1 MNKFSVTIL
10 ALCLFVVSTS
20 GCVNPNKQ
28 ALATSTESQVKLRTM
43 QSRVFDTSD
52 KMTTMRTVIS
62 TLQDL
67 SFVIDKADA
76 NLGTV
81 TATKLAGRGGLR
93 MTVMVQPKGDKQ
105 MRVRANAQLGMQAIE
120 DPLPYQAF
128 FQSLEKGMFLTA
140 NMDE

>member
-1 MNKFSVTIL
+1 MKTLLRAIL
-10 ALCLFVVSTS
+10 PLCFVVVAAS
-20 GCVNPNKQ
+20 GCADPNKQ

-43 QSRVFDTSD
+43 QSRVFDTTD

-67 SFVIDKADA
+67 SFVIDKADS

-81 TATKLAGRGGLR
+81 TATKLGGRGGLR
-93 MTVMVQPKGDKQ
+93 MTVMVQPKGTKQ
-105 MRVRANAQLGMQAIE
+105 MRVRANAQLGIQAIE

-140 NMDE
+140 NLDE

>member
-1 MNKFSVTIL
+1 MKSAIRVLLPLLLL
-10 ALCLFVVSTS
+10 AFAAS
-20 GCVNPNKQ
+20 GCVNPNQQ
-28 ALATSTESQVKLRTM
+28 ALATTTESQVKLRTM
-43 QSRVFDTSD
+43 QSRVFDTTD
-52 KMTTMRTVIS
+52 KVATLRTVIS

-81 TATKLAGRGGLR
+81 TATKLGGYGGMR
-93 MTVMVQPKGDKQ
+93 MTVMVQPKGEKQ
-105 MRVRANAQLGMQAIE
+105 MRVRANAQLGLKAVE

>member
-1 MNKFSVTIL
+1 MKPAIRVLLPLLLL
-10 ALCLFVVSTS
+10 AFAAS

-43 QSRVFDTSD
+43 QSRVFDTPD
-52 KMTTMRTVIS
+52 KVATLRTVIS

-81 TATKLAGRGGLR
+81 TATKLGSYGGMR
-93 MTVMVQPKGDKQ
+93 MTVMVQPKGEKQ
-105 MRVRANAQLGMQAIE
+105 MRVRANAQLGLQAVE

-140 NMDE
+140 NLDE

>member
-1 MNKFSVTIL
+1 MKKLFCAIL
-10 ALCLFVVSTS
+10 LLCLVVVSAS

-52 KMTTMRTVIS
+52 QNLTVRTVIS

-76 NLGTV
+76 DLGTV
-81 TATKLAGRGGLR
+81 TATKLGRNGGLR
-93 MTVMVQPKGDKQ
+93 MTVMVQPKGAKQ
-105 MRVRANAQLGMQAIE
+105 MRVRANAQLGMEAIE

-140 NMDE
+140 NLDE

>member
-1 MNKFSVTIL
+1 MKTLLRAVL
-10 ALCLFVVSTS
+10 PLCLVVVAAS
-20 GCVNPNKQ
+20 GCVNPNQQ

-52 KMTTMRTVIS
+52 KITTMRTVIA

-67 SFVIDKADA
+67 SFVIDKADS
-76 NLGTV
+76 NLGTI
-81 TATKLAGRGGLR
+81 TATKLGGYGGMR
-93 MTVMVQPKGDKQ
+93 MTVMVQNKGEKQ
-105 MRVRANAQLGMQAIE
+105 MRVRANAQMGLRAVE

-140 NMDE
+140 NLDE

>member
-1 MNKFSVTIL
+1 MKN
-10 ALCLFVVSTS
+10 ALRTVPLLLLIALTAS

-28 ALATSTESQVKLRTM
+28 ALATSTESQVKLRSM
-43 QSRVFDTSD
+43 QSRVFDTGD
-52 KMTTMRTVIS
+52 KLTTLRTVIA

-81 TATKLAGRGGLR
+81 TATKLGGYGGMR
-93 MTVMVQPKGDKQ
+93 MTVMVQPKGEKQ
-105 MRVRANAQLGMQAIE
+105 MRVRANAQMGLQAVE

-140 NMDE
+140 NLDE

>member
-1 MNKFSVTIL
+1 MKMLIRAIL
-10 ALCLFVVSTS
+10 PLCLVVVLAS

-52 KMTTMRTVIS
+52 KMTTMRTVIA

-67 SFVIDKADA
+67 SFVIDKADS

-81 TATKLAGRGGLR
+81 TATKLGGRGGLR
-93 MTVMVQPKGDKQ
+93 MTVMVQNKGEKQ
-105 MRVRANAQLGMQAIE
+105 MRVRANAQLGVQAIE

-140 NMDE
+140 NLDE

>member
-1 MNKFSVTIL
+1 MKMFIRAIVP
-10 ALCLFVVSTS
+10 LCLLVCLAS

-52 KMTTMRTVIS
+52 KLVTLRTVIS

-67 SFVIDKADA
+67 GFVIDKADS

-81 TATKLAGRGGLR
+81 SATKLGGRGGLR
-93 MTVMVQPKGDKQ
+93 MTVMVQNKGEKQ
-105 MRVRANAQLGMQAIE
+105 MRVRANAQLGLQAIE

-140 NMDE
+140 NLDE

>member
-1 MNKFSVTIL
+1 MKKLLFAVL
-10 ALCLFVVSTS
+10 PLCFVVVSAS
-20 GCVNPNKQ
+20 GCANPNQQ
-28 ALATSTESQVKLRTM
+28 ALATSTESQVKLRSM

-52 KMTTMRTVIS
+52 KMTTMRTVIA

-105 MRVRANAQLGMQAIE
+105 MRVRANAQMGMQAIE

-140 NMDE
+140 NLDE

>member
-1 MNKFSVTIL
+1 MNTALRAL
-10 ALCLFVVSTS
+10 ALLFLVACTAS
-20 GCVNPNKQ
+20 GCVNPNQQ
-28 ALATSTESQVKLRTM
+28 ALATSTESQVKLRNM
-43 QSRVFDTSD
+43 QSRVFDTGD
-52 KMTTMRTVIS
+52 KMTTLRTVIS

-81 TATKLAGRGGLR
+81 TATKLGGYGGMR
-93 MTVMVQPKGDKQ
+93 MTVMVQPKGEKQ
-105 MRVRANAQLGMQAIE
+105 MRVRANAQLGLKAVE

>member
-1 MNKFSVTIL
+1 MNNFLRTIL
-10 ALCLFVVSTS
+10 PICLMVVTTS

-28 ALATSTESQVKLRTM
+28 ALATSSESQVKLRTM

-52 KMTTMRTVIS
+52 KMTTMRTVIG

-67 SFVIDKADA
+67 SFVIDKADS

-81 TATKLAGRGGLR
+81 TATKLGGNGGLR
-93 MTVMVQPKGDKQ
+93 MTVMVQPKGEKQ
-105 MRVRANAQLGMQAIE
+105 MRVRANAQLGVQAIE

-140 NMDE
+140 NLDE

>member
-1 MNKFSVTIL
+1 MKTMIRAIL
-10 ALCLFVVSTS
+10 PLCLVAVLAC

-28 ALATSTESQVKLRTM
+28 ALATNTESQVKLRTM

-81 TATKLAGRGGLR
+81 TATKLGGRGGLR
-93 MTVMVQPKGDKQ
+93 MTVMVQPKGEKQ
-105 MRVRANAQLGMQAIE
+105 MRVRANAQLGLEAIE

-140 NMDE
+140 NLDE

>member
-1 MNKFSVTIL
+1 MKT
-10 ALCLFVVSTS
+10 ALRVLPLLLLVACTAS

-28 ALATSTESQVKLRTM
+28 ALATSTESQVKLRSM

-52 KMTTMRTVIS
+52 KVTTLRTAIS

-76 NLGTV
+76 GLGTV
-81 TATKLAGRGGLR
+81 TATKLGGYDGMR
-93 MTVMVQPKGDKQ
+93 MTVMVQPKGEKQ
-105 MRVRANAQLGMQAIE
+105 MRVRANAQMGLQAVE

>member
-1 MNKFSVTIL
+1 MKKLFCATL
-10 ALCLFVVSTS
+10 PLCLLVAMAS

-52 KMTTMRTVIS
+52 KLVTMRTVIS

-67 SFVIDKADA
+67 GFVIDKADA

-81 TATKLAGRGGLR
+81 SATKLGGRGGLR
-93 MTVMVQPKGDKQ
+93 MTVMVQNKGEKQ
-105 MRVRANAQLGMQAIE
+105 MRVRANAQLGLEAIE

-140 NMDE
+140 NLDE

>member
-1 MNKFSVTIL
+1 MNHFLRTIL
-10 ALCLFVVSTS
+10 PICLIVVTTS
-20 GCVNPNKQ
+20 SCVNPNKQ

-43 QSRVFDTSD
+43 QSRVFDTND
-52 KMTTMRTVIS
+52 KMTTMRTVIG

-67 SFVIDKADA
+67 SFVIDKADS

-81 TATKLAGRGGLR
+81 TATKLGGSGGLR
-93 MTVMVQPKGDKQ
+93 MTVMVQPKGEKQ
-105 MRVRANAQLGMQAIE
+105 MRVRANAQLGIQAIE

-140 NMDE
+140 NLDE

>member
-1 MNKFSVTIL
+1 MNNFLRTIL
-10 ALCLFVVSTS
+10 PICLVVVTTS

-52 KMTTMRTVIS
+52 KMTTMRTVIG

-67 SFVIDKADA
+67 SFVIDKADS

-81 TATKLAGRGGLR
+81 TATKLGGNGGLR
-93 MTVMVQPKGDKQ
+93 MTVMVQPKGEKQ
-105 MRVRANAQLGMQAIE
+105 MRVRANAQLGLQAIE

-140 NMDE
+140 NLDE

>member
-1 MNKFSVTIL
+1 MKTLLRAIL
-10 ALCLFVVSTS
+10 PFCLVVVAVS
-20 GCVNPNKQ
+20 GCADPNKQ

-52 KMTTMRTVIS
+52 KMTTLRTVIA

-81 TATKLAGRGGLR
+81 TATKLGGNGGLR
-93 MTVMVQPKGDKQ
+93 MTVMVQPKGQKQ
-105 MRVRANAQLGMQAIE
+105 MRVRANAQLGIQAIE

-140 NMDE
+140 NLDE